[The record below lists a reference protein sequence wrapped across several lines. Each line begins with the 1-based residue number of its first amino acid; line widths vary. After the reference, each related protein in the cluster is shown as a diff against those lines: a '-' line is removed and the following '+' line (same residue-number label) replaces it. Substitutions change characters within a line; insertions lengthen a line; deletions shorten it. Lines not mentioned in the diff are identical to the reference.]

1 MDTSNDTDTRSP
13 SVTRVPDEPAPVT
26 PSQIQSSPSASP
38 ETTEL
43 AQAIRDI
50 VAAAMAD
57 PGTWYKL
64 RGPYAPGSRAH
75 NVRASE
81 LRRGMRWSSI
91 LGNKPLEYR
100 TYVDEDRH
108 GWVLVRAVPP
118 QDWNVLVEDFNS

>member
-1 MDTSNDTDTRSP
+1 MNAFTDTDTRSP
-13 SVTRVPDEPAPVT
+13 FVTRVPNEPVAVT
-26 PSQIQSSPSASP
+26 PRQIRSSPSASP

-57 PGTWYKL
+57 PGNWYKL

-81 LRRGMRWSSI
+81 LRRGARWSSI
-91 LGNKPLEYR
+91 LGDKPLEYR
-100 TYVDEDRH
+100 TYVDEDRC

-118 QDWNVLVEDFNS
+118 QDGDVLVEDFNS